1 MQATELARE
10 RDSLNIKIDQMRNEL
25 TEAQR
30 EVVIVR
36 RSVVE
41 EKQTLE
47 QRLDEERK
55 AKERARQQLDSRME
69 EFQRRKS
76 KFACL

>member
-36 RSVVE
+36 RSVAE
-41 EKQTLE
+41 EKETLE

-55 AKERARQQLDSRME
+55 ARERARQQLDARTE